1 MESNLDTH
9 AVSRSLYIRQEDSYP
24 QAFPVCSAG
33 TAQLMQTFLPYPGFA
48 ASAAV
53 LDERRL
59 GKQRVEALQVL
70 RALTRPGYGWQHH
83 PAVRMW
89 RGREEAL
96 AAYGLAMA
104 AEWCRRGHPDTCA
117 STIRADLAAAGFDAE
132 PRGEEALASAG
143 AMPWW
148 LGDPAVHASHRAAL
162 VRKDPDHYAALFPD
176 ADPQLPY
183 VWPAAE
189 PAA

>member
-1 MESNLDTH
+1 
-9 AVSRSLYIRQEDSYP
+9 
-24 QAFPVCSAG
+24 
-33 TAQLMQTFLPYPGFA
+33 MQTFLPFPGFA
-48 ASAAV
+48 DSAAV

-70 RALTRPGYGWQHH
+70 RALTRSGYGWQHH
-83 PAVRMW
+83 PAVQMW
-89 RGREEAL
+89 RGHEEAL

-117 STIRADLAAAGFDAE
+117 ATIRVDLAAAGFAAE
-132 PRGEEALASAG
+132 PRDEDELARMG

-162 VRKDPDHYAALFPD
+162 VRKAPEHYAPLFPD
-176 ADPQLPY
+176 ADPEQPY
-183 VWPAAE
+183 VWPAAS